1 VAAAAAGAA
10 ADPAAA
16 PAAAPVLIDVSLGA
30 AALLEVVL
38 ASADV
43 IAAAATSTKSVS
55 VSHKAKNDRRVKE
68 FEQILVL
75 LFGVACTLEYLNSLN
90 VPGDATKQQ
99 LIGSILTAALSHA
112 HKKSP
117 TLSVTVPKELRAAI
131 SALYAAGGRFFG
143 LTSITEN
150 AHIKTFVVGA
160 RKEQV
165 AAGFA
170 NPMQADRFDIQQFLA
185 ILCGAFKVITTVS
198 TSACTTR
205 ARGASA
211 HP

>member
-1 VAAAAAGAA
+1 MAAAAAGAA

-30 AALLEVVL
+30 AAQLEAVQ

-143 LTSITEN
+143 LTSITGSRR
-150 AHIKTFVVGA
+150 T
-160 RKEQV
+160 R
-165 AAGFA
+165 
-170 NPMQADRFDIQQFLA
+170 
-185 ILCGAFKVITTVS
+185 
-198 TSACTTR
+198 TSKPSSSAR
-205 ARGASA
+205 ARSRSRPASRTRCRPTA
-211 HP
+211 LTSSSSSRSCAARSR